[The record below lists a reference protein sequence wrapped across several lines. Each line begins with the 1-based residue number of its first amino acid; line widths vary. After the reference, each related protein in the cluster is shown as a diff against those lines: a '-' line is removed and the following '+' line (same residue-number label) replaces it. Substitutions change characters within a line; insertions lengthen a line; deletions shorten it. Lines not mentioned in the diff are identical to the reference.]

1 MARGLFHLCTRR
13 RTLSKLQAFLFNHSQ
28 FHTFQN
34 PLSPISTRFQNPLL
48 RPRFSQSS
56 RFSAERIHLT
66 RLFSAAGEEGGGTET
81 PEGEF
86 DADSGKVIDFEL
98 ESKIFNSVHGFS
110 EHGVVANDGS
120 NECNLE
126 IVDSIE
132 CSTSSGCSG
141 GGDSN
146 NNNELRKNSEEYL
159 HVASR
164 DPVELYHEIRSV
176 EWGAR
181 LDRTEVEVLQEVCH
195 WFAKSGWA
203 SNQALAIYIGLSFFP
218 TAAHKFHHF
227 LRKKCPADVAGYL
240 LSLGPSDAAVRF
252 LFPIFVEFC
261 LENFPDEIK
270 RFRGMVESADLT
282 KPHTWFPFARAMKR
296 KIVYHCG
303 PTNSG
308 KTYNALQRFMEA
320 KTGVYCSPLRLLA
333 MEVFDKVN
341 AKGIYCSLLT
351 GQEKKRVPFSNHVA
365 CTVEMVSTQDLYDV
379 AVIDEIQMMADPYR
393 GYAWT
398 RALLGLKAD
407 EIHLCG
413 DPSVLDIVRKICQ
426 DTGDELYEQHYE
438 RFKPLVVEAK
448 TLLGNLENIRSGD
461 CVVAFSR
468 REIFE
473 VKLAIE
479 KQTKHRCCV
488 IYGALPPETRRQQA
502 SLFNDHSNEYDVL
515 VASDAVGMGL
525 NLNIRRVIFNSL
537 SKYNG
542 DKMAPVPASQVKQ
555 IAGRA
560 GRRGCLYPDGLAT
573 TLHLDDLDYLIEC
586 LKQPFDNV
594 KKVGLFPFYEQVE
607 LFAGKL
613 PDMTFNQILEKFGES
628 CRLDGSYFLCR
639 HDHIKKIANMLGKV
653 QGLSL
658 EDRFN
663 FCFAPVNVRDPKAMY
678 HLLRYATSFGQ
689 KLPVNV
695 AMGMPKSSARNDAE
709 LLDLETRHQ
718 VLSMYLWLSNHFDE
732 ETFPYVKKVEAM
744 ASDIA
749 DLLGQSLV
757 KANWKPE
764 SRIKGKPKT
773 EKSEGQ
779 PETRSAVELQTEKK
793 EMGYA
798 RPQSLLKLY
807 EKKRHE
813 NSLQLDHS
821 KKVAPKLWLDLVDM
835 GVPPDPK
842 RKKERKKRLLGMN
855 SDIHREK
862 NQ

>member
-1 MARGLFHLCTRR
+1 MARGLFHLCTRK
-13 RTLSKLQAFLFNHSQ
+13 RTLSKLQALLFNHSQ

-34 PLSPISTRFQNPLL
+34 PLSPISTRFSNPLL

-56 RFSAERIHLT
+56 RLTGERFRPARPFSA
-66 RLFSAAGEEGGGTET
+66 SGDEGGGGGGET
-81 PEGEF
+81 PISEF
-86 DADSGKVIDFEL
+86 DADCGKSIDFEL
-98 ESKIFNSVHGFS
+98 GNEVSSSIHGFS
-110 EHGVVANDGS
+110 EYGVVANDGS

-126 IVDSIE
+126 IVDSLKERSSI
-132 CSTSSGCSG
+132 SSGSDNC
-141 GGDSN
+141 D
-146 NNNELRKNSEEYL
+146 ELGKKSEEFV

-164 DPVELYHEIRSV
+164 DPVELYGEMCSGKRGVS
-176 EWGAR
+176 
-181 LDRTEVEVLQEVCH
+181 LDRSEVEVLREVCL

-218 TAAHKFHHF
+218 TAVHKFQRF
-227 LRKKCPADVAGYL
+227 LMKNCPADVAKYL
-240 LSLGPSDAAVRF
+240 VYLGPSHEAVSF

-270 RFRGMVESADLT
+270 RFRNMVESADLT

-296 KIVYHCG
+296 KIIYHCG

-320 KTGVYCSPLRLLA
+320 KKGIYCSPLRLLA

-351 GQEKKRVPFSNHVA
+351 GQENKRVPFSDHIA
-365 CTVEMVSTQDLYDV
+365 CTVEMVSTQELYDV
-379 AVIDEIQMMADPYR
+379 AVIDEIQMMADPNR

-413 DPSVLDIVRKICQ
+413 DPSVVDIVKKICQ
-426 DTGDELYEQHYE
+426 DTGDELYEQNYE

-479 KQTKHRCCV
+479 TQTKHRCCV

-502 SLFNDHSNEYDVL
+502 SLFNDQSNEYDVL

-542 DKMAPVPASQVKQ
+542 DKMVPVPASQVKQ

-594 KKVGLFPFYEQVE
+594 KKVGLFPYYEQIE
-607 LFAGKL
+607 LFAGQL
-613 PDMTFNQILEKFGES
+613 PDLTFSQILEKFGES
-628 CRLDGSYFLCR
+628 CRLDGSYFLCQ
-639 HDHIKKIANMLGKV
+639 HGHIKKIANMLERV

-658 EDRFN
+658 EDRFQL
-663 FCFAPVNVRDPKAMY
+663 CFAPVNVREPKAMH
-678 HLLRYATSFGQ
+678 HLLRYATSLGQ

-718 VLSMYLWLSNHFDE
+718 VLSMYLWLSNQFDE
-732 ETFPYVKKVEAM
+732 KTFPYVKKVEAM
-744 ASDIA
+744 VSEVAH
-749 DLLGQSLV
+749 LLGESLI

-764 SRIKGKPKT
+764 SRNKGTQKT
-773 EKSEGQ
+773 EKIERQ
-779 PETRSAVELQTEKK
+779 QETGSAVQLQTVKR
-793 EMGYA
+793 GVDYS
-798 RPQSLLKLY
+798 RPQSLTKLY
-807 EKKRHE
+807 KNRHQDF
-813 NSLQLDHS
+813 LQLDKS
-821 KKVAPKLWLDLVDM
+821 KKVA
-835 GVPPDPK
+835 
-842 RKKERKKRLLGMN
+842 
-855 SDIHREK
+855 S
-862 NQ
+862 